1 MAGRTIIG
9 IRREDKNRWERRVP
23 LIPVDAR
30 ELIRDHDIEIRLQP
44 SSIRIFSDE
53 DYQREG
59 VIVAEDLSTC
69 SIILAVKEIP
79 PAFFQDDKVYVFFSH
94 TIKGQPQNMPMLEKM
109 MERRATL
116 IDYEKIVDEQ
126 GRRLV
131 FFGRQAGQAGML
143 DIIWALGRRLRA
155 EGIDTPFIS
164 ARQAID
170 YASLVEGKEAIQK
183 VGWEIYRRG
192 LDSRLI
198 PLVFGF
204 AGYGHVSQGAQEI
217 FDLLPF
223 DEIAPGV
230 LADLFSKG
238 HYSNKKV
245 YKTVF
250 KEEDMVKPKDSR
262 KSFDLQDYYDHPEDY
277 VPVLENYIPYLT
289 VLVNAIYWSPLYP
302 RFVTKAYLKSLFSGP
317 EPPQLRLIGDLS
329 CDVNGG
335 MECTVKCT
343 NPSQPVFAYDVEKEE
358 AIDGVIGRGPVVMA
372 IDNLPAE
379 ISLESSVF
387 FSRTL
392 KPFIPALAAADFG
405 ADFDRLSLP
414 SPLKKALILHRGE
427 LTSDYSYM
435 SNFLSETKRSHP

>member
-1 MAGRTIIG
+1 MAARTIIG

-23 LIPVDAR
+23 LIPADAR

-53 DYQREG
+53 DYRREG
-59 VIVAEDLSTC
+59 VIISEDLSGC

-79 PAFFQDDKVYVFFSH
+79 RAFFQDNKVYVFFSH
-94 TIKGQPQNMPMLEKM
+94 TIKGQLQNMPMLERM

-143 DIIWALGRRLRA
+143 DILWALGCRLRA
-155 EGIDTPFIS
+155 EGIETPFVS
-164 ARQAID
+164 ARQTID

-183 VGWEIYRRG
+183 VGWEIHKQG
-192 LDSRLI
+192 LDSRLV

-204 AGYGHVSQGAQEI
+204 AGYGRVSQGAQEI

-223 DEIAPGV
+223 EEIAPGG
-230 LADLFSKG
+230 LADLFSKQ
-238 HYSNKKV
+238 HYSDRKV

-250 KEEDMVKPKDSR
+250 KEEHMVKPRDPR
-262 KSFDLQDYYDHPEDY
+262 KSFDLQDYYDHPEGY
-277 VPVLENYIPYLT
+277 VPVLEKYLPRLT

-317 EPPQLRLIGDLS
+317 ENPRLRVIGDLS

-335 MECTVKCT
+335 MECTMKCT
-343 NPSQPVFAYDVEKEE
+343 NPSEPVFVYDVEKNE
-358 AIDGVIGRGPVVMA
+358 ALGGVAGRGPVVMA

-387 FSRTL
+387 FSRIL
-392 KPFIPALAAADFG
+392 KPFVPALAAADFG

-414 SPLKKALILHRGE
+414 SPLKKAVILHRGK
-427 LTSDYSYM
+427 LTPDYSYLH
-435 SNFLSETKRSHP
+435 NFISQIQRSHQ